1 MEIVAK
7 LDLSLNT
14 LGRWFDPSRAH
25 LYLVVRKTIAPISGG
40 FWLENLP

>member
-14 LGRWFDPSRAH
+14 LGRRSESCRAH
-25 LYLVVRKTIAPISGG
+25 KWKTS
-40 FWLENLP
+40 